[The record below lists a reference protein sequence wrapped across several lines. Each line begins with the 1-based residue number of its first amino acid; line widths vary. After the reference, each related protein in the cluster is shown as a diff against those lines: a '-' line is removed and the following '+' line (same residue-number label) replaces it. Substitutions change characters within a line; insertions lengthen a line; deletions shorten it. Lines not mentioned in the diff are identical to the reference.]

1 LGENATWQERTA
13 EHIKTP
19 VGVKKLRR
27 LATPFASHKSRFKA
41 VLTEFKWRFLDMKR
55 VEV

>member
-1 LGENATWQERTA
+1 MIFFETSRCQCLGENARWR
-13 EHIKTP
+13 
-19 VGVKKLRR
+19 KKLRR
-27 LATPFASHKSRFKA
+27 LATPFARHKSRFKA